1 MIATPADGGT
11 YTPGQAVSA
20 SFTCMDSP
28 FATGISSCVD
38 SNGATAGS
46 GALDTATTG
55 THTYTV
61 TATSQ
66 DGETGTASISYLV
79 ASPPSAAIAFP
90 AGGGTYSVGQV
101 VPTSFGCTEGAG
113 GTGISACT
121 DSNGATGVSGTLDTS
136 TVGTHTYTV
145 TATSDDGF
153 TATTGISYTVVTP
166 TPTPTTP
173 PTTTPTTPTTPTPTT
188 PPITTPPTS
197 TTLTMPAPP
206 TTTPPT
212 STAPPSDATSPPP
225 AASTTPPST
234 PVSATPPAATP
245 PAAGKPTLLGPP
257 APALASQGPIWN
269 IATSKTTVTWCMG
282 VPGCKYPNTQLRFN
296 LKRAST
302 VRIVLQAEVGG
313 GWQQVATT
321 TVHGRKGANKF
332 RLAGRWHGAL
342 VPARTVLVLIQV
354 KHGSQWTTSSRIVL
368 TVRHEG

>member
-113 GTGISACT
+113 GTGISACI
-121 DSNGATGVSGTLDTS
+121 DSNGATGGSGTLDTS

-145 TATSDDGF
+145 TATSEDGF
-153 TATTGISYTVVTP
+153 TGTTRISYTVVTP
-166 TPTPTTP
+166 PPTPTT
-173 PTTTPTTPTTPTPTT
+173 TTPTPPTST
-188 PPITTPPTS
+188 PPTSTPPTS
-197 TTLTMPAPP
+197 TTT
-206 TTTPPT
+206 
-212 STAPPSDATSPPP
+212 PSDATSPPP
-225 AASTTPPST
+225 ATSTTPTTATIT
-234 PVSATPPAATP
+234 PTTPITTPPVVVVQSATTKAKLSKVSASKTVVVTCKANGTGCTYKLAQLQFTLSRAATVH
-245 PAAGKPTLLGPP
+245 L
-257 APALASQGPIWN
+257 
-269 IATSKTTVTWCMG
+269 
-282 VPGCKYPNTQLRFN
+282 
-296 LKRAST
+296 
-302 VRIVLQAEVGG
+302 VLQVRSGKHWRQTAAVSLSGPTGLTKRE
-313 GWQQVATT
+313 
-321 TVHGRKGANKF
+321 
-332 RLAGRWHGAL
+332 LAGRWTGNAGSVRSAQLLIEIKSGARWSIKKVIGL
-342 VPARTVLVLIQV
+342 E
-354 KHGSQWTTSSRIVL
+354 
-368 TVRHEG
+368 VRHTRA